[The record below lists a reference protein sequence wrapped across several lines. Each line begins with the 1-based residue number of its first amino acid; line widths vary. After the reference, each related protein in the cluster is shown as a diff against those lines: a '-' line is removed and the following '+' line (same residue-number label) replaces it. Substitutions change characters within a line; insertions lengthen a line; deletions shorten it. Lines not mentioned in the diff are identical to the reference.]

1 MNAVLIVLGAMV
13 TVVFA
18 AVGAAFRN
26 GRGWRYVNIIGDR
39 ERYDR
44 EKVLKFIGL
53 VMWAFAVSMG
63 GLWLLARLF
72 DSFGLFYA
80 GLIAS
85 LAVAIFTLVYM
96 NTGARFLKK

>member
-26 GRGWRYVNIIGDR
+26 GRGWRYVNIIGGR

-53 VMWAFAVSMG
+53 VMWA
-63 GLWLLARLF
+63 LA
-72 DSFGLFYA
+72 
-80 GLIAS
+80 
-85 LAVAIFTLVYM
+85 
-96 NTGARFLKK
+96 

>member
-26 GRGWRYVNIIGDR
+26 GRGWRYVNIIGGR

-63 GLWLLARLF
+63 GLWLLAGLF
-72 DSFGLFYA
+72 DSFALFYA

-85 LAVAIFTLVYM
+85 IAVAIFTLVYM